1 MLKTISK
8 AKVIKKSAVVAL
20 FAIIFSFSAGKGGE
34 GFEISLNNKVVLQQ
48 YGSDLNAVK
57 TLKLDLAA
65 DNDQLSIRYHHCGRV
80 GKGRTLTIKDG
91 QDIVLKQWKFTDVAD
106 AAASM
111 SCKVKDILGLRNG
124 KNTVLKLYYSS
135 SELPKGRLL
144 TSIVTGTK
152 NIAKL

>member
-1 MLKTISK
+1 MLAIICK
-8 AKVIKKSAVVAL
+8 AKAIKTLSGVAL
-20 FAIIFSFSAGKGGE
+20 CAILFSFSAITGGE
-34 GFEISLNNKVVLQQ
+34 GFEISLNNKVILQQ
-48 YGSDLNAVK
+48 YGSDLNTVK
-57 TLKLDLAA
+57 TLKLDQAD

-80 GKGRTLTIKDG
+80 GKNRTITIKDG
-91 QDIVLKQWKFTDVAD
+91 QDKVLKQWNFTDASGP
-106 AAASM
+106 AASM

-144 TSIVTGTK
+144 TSIVAGTK